1 MLNEILPK
9 VVASA
14 ASRTDLDVA
23 LFEEEAGSIGRAVE
37 KRRREFTTGR
47 ACARAALHQLGVPLQ
62 AIPSGPHGAPQW
74 PIGIVGSITHC
85 DGYRAC
91 AVAHDADLAAIGIDA
106 EPNQP
111 LPAGILTTIALPQEQ
126 QMVTNLTAEI
136 PGVNWDRLLFSMKEA
151 VFKAWFPLADQRLGF
166 KDATIVIDPSM
177 KTFKARFLIGPALD
191 DFDLACFTGRWMASD
206 GLLFTGITHPAP
218 ASTIG

>member
-23 LFEEEAGSIGRAVE
+23 LFEEEARSIGGAVE

-47 ACARAALHQLGVPLQ
+47 ACARTALHQLGVPLQ
-62 AIPSGPHGAPQW
+62 AIPTGPHGAPQW
-74 PIGIVGSITHC
+74 PSKIVGSITHC
-85 DGYRAC
+85 NGYRAC
-91 AVAHDADLAAIGIDA
+91 AVAHDADLAAIGVDA

-126 QMVTNLTAEI
+126 QMVTRLTAEV

-151 VFKAWFPLADQRLGF
+151 VFKAWFPLTGQRLGF
-166 KDATIVIDPSM
+166 QEATIAVDPSM
-177 KTFKARFLIGPALD
+177 RTFNARFVMGRGLD
-191 DFDLACFTGRWMASD
+191 DFDLACFSGRWMACD
-206 GLLFTGITHPAP
+206 GLLFTSITHPTP
-218 ASTIG
+218 ASSTG